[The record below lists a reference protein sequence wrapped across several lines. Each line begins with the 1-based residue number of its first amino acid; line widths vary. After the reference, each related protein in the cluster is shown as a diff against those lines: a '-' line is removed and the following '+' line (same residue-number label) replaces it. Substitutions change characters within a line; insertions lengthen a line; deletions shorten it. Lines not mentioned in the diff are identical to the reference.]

1 MKTVSRLLTREIF
14 QAVGFVALG
23 FLSLFEFFDM
33 VEELQNLSKL
43 ASKGYGVQ
51 HALWAVALKIPAH
64 LYDLLPISVLIGS
77 IFVMA
82 RLAQSSEFTILRT
95 GGLGPWRALRLLLG
109 MGWFFVV
116 LTLLLGDY
124 VSPWAEKQSQL
135 LAARFKGDLTSGQT
149 GAWLRE
155 HQGDVQYT
163 INVRAM
169 NKDARMLGIQIQS
182 FDHQGALLGTVQATQ
197 GEFGEDVWH
206 LSDVQ
211 RMNIERTADPSDK
224 ALMRR
229 QQLPQ
234 WDWPTQISRDMV
246 HAALVSSER
255 MKIWDLVLYT
265 RHLLQNNQNAQQY
278 EIELWRKVFYPLS
291 CLVMLTLA
299 LPFAYLH
306 FRSGHI
312 ATHVFGG
319 VMAGIS
325 FYLLNNVFSHMGNLN
340 NWEPWITSAAPSLIY
355 TLISL
360 AAFGWMVLRR

>member
-1 MKTVSRLLTREIF
+1 
-14 QAVGFVALG
+14 
-23 FLSLFEFFDM
+23 
-33 VEELQNLSKL
+33 
-43 ASKGYGVQ
+43 
-51 HALWAVALKIPAH
+51 
-64 LYDLLPISVLIGS
+64 LIGT

-109 MGWFFVV
+109 MGWIFVAA
-116 LTLLLGDY
+116 TLLLGDY
-124 VSPWAEKQSQL
+124 VSPWAEQQGQL
-135 LAARFKGDLTSGQT
+135 LTARFKGNLTSGHT

-155 HQGDVQYT
+155 NQAQAQFTINIRAMNQDGRLLDVKIQRFDRMGMLQATAQAVEAEIGDKVWHLHDVQYT
-163 INVRAM
+163 QVDRQA
-169 NKDARMLGIQIQS
+169 S
-182 FDHQGALLGTVQATQ
+182 GTSIRKQ
-197 GEFGEDVWH
+197 H
-206 LSDVQ
+206 L
-211 RMNIERTADPSDK
+211 P
-224 ALMRR
+224 L
-229 QQLPQ
+229 
-234 WDWPTQISRDMV
+234 WDWPTEISRDMV

-255 MKIWDLVLYT
+255 MKIWDLMLYT

-291 CLVMLTLA
+291 CMVMLTLA

-306 FRSGHI
+306 FRSGQI

-360 AAFGWMVLRR
+360 GAFGWMVLRR